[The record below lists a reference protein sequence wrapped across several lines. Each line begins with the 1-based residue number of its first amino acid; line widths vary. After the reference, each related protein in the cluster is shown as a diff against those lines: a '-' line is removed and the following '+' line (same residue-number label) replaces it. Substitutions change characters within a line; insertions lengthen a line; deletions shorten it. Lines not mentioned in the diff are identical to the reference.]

1 MELVNAL
8 IDSIGVFSVEE
19 VAGVLRDRNGKNGE
33 NIGFGN
39 EKSVNQLIAHH
50 GIIFKPQEKKVW
62 VSAAPFQLGTFV
74 AYDLDEI
81 FASPDSFATKTA
93 YLEDENIA
101 SDEFLLSE
109 DYKQFLQYKNTL
121 SAIQDKIKSK
131 SAITDIEFDELIA
144 LNKNYYYPW
153 FLAGNFYYEKRKFEP
168 ALSYFSKAIKLEIPQ
183 ESTYNEIQELIE
195 NCRKNL

>member
-1 MELVNAL
+1 MAKTLVL
-8 IDSIGVFSVEE
+8 VT
-19 VAGVLRDRNGKNGE
+19 KNRL
-33 NIGFGN
+33 
-39 EKSVNQLIAHH
+39 NQLIAHH

-81 FASPDSFATKTA
+81 FASSDSFATKTT
-93 YLEDENIA
+93 YLSDENIA
-101 SDEFLLSE
+101 ADEFLEGHEYS
-109 DYKQFLQYKNTL
+109 QFLQYKNAL
-121 SAIQDKIKSK
+121 LAMQHKIKSK
-131 SAITDIEFDELIA
+131 STITKNELDELIS

-153 FLAGNFYYEKRKFEP
+153 FLAGNFYYERKEFEL

-183 ESTYNEIQELIE
+183 ESTFREIRELIE